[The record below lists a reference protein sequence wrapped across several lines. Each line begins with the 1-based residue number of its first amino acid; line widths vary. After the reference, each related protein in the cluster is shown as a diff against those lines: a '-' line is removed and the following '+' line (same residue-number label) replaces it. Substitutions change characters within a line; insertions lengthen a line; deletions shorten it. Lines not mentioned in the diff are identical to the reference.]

1 MKSTFLLT
9 AAVLIMAFALSAC
22 GPTTVVAQAQPP
34 QRTLVVNG
42 TGVATMTP
50 DIAYIN
56 IGVHTEEATA
66 TDAVSKNN
74 AQTQQVIDALTAAG
88 LAAKDVQTT
97 NFSIYPNTQYD
108 PQTSQKTGTTYVVD
122 NTVYVTVRSLDKLGD
137 LLDAAVKAGANSVN
151 SIQFD
156 VADKS
161 QALKQARDQAVKDA
175 KTQAQELSTAAG
187 LKLGEVQSVSFYDNI
202 PTPMANSFGK
212 GGGGDAMA
220 ASVPISS
227 GQLTLTV
234 TVNMTYEI
242 K

>member
-42 TGVATMTP
+42 TGMATMTP

-66 TDAVSKNN
+66 ADAVSKNN
-74 AQTQQVIDALTAAG
+74 AQTQQVINALTAAG

-97 NFSIYPNTQYD
+97 NFSIYPNTQSD
-108 PQTSQKTGTTYVVD
+108 PQTSQKIGTTYVVD
-122 NTVYVTVRSLDKLGD
+122 NTVYVTVRSLDKLGS

-151 SIQFD
+151 
-156 VADKS
+156 
-161 QALKQARDQAVKDA
+161 
-175 KTQAQELSTAAG
+175 
-187 LKLGEVQSVSFYDNI
+187 
-202 PTPMANSFGK
+202 
-212 GGGGDAMA
+212 
-220 ASVPISS
+220 
-227 GQLTLTV
+227 
-234 TVNMTYEI
+234 
-242 K
+242 

>member
-42 TGVATMTP
+42 TGMATMTP

-66 TDAVSKNN
+66 ADAVSKNN

-108 PQTSQKTGTTYVVD
+108 PQTSQKIGTTYVVD
-122 NTVYVTVRSLDKLGD
+122 NTVYVTVRSLDKLGS

-187 LKLGEVQSVSFYDNI
+187 LKLGDVQSVSFYDNI
-202 PTPMANSFGK
+202 PAPMANSFGK